1 MTHREPCHI
10 SDGPRDPD
18 DAIPGL
24 DDLEDDED
32 RAYQERHQA
41 DIDDRDN
48 LNNNLQDITRS
59 AA

>member
-24 DDLEDDED
+24 DSLGDDED
-32 RAYQERHQA
+32 RAYENRRQD
-41 DIDDRDN
+41 DIDSLNSN
-48 LNNNLQDITRS
+48 LKDIARS

>member
-1 MTHREPCHI
+1 MSPRMPCSL

-32 RAYQERHQA
+32 RAYESQRQD
-41 DIDDRDN
+41 DIDSLR
-48 LNNNLQDITRS
+48 NNLKDIARS